1 MNETIIS
8 ANKNVGDI
16 MREALFP
23 ENVDFLG
30 IGVSP
35 SFYSA
40 LIVTG
45 VLLLFAAI
53 VRIFVIPRF
62 KKVPG
67 KFQLMLETLVG
78 FFDNL
83 AKGNS
88 PYHNGYLGAYIFSAG
103 LFVFFGT
110 LIELLG
116 FRAVMGD
123 LNACV
128 VLGFMS
134 YGIIMSGGIRYNKAR
149 GAMGVLKDFSLPIS
163 MSFRLFGA
171 IIGGVLVTELIYVA
185 FDVMSKTVV
194 LPIFVAVMF
203 TLMHA
208 VVQTYILTL
217 LTSMFFGEAAEPL
230 EKKQKKAKRVKKSA
244 KIATSESAE

>member
-1 MNETIIS
+1 MNEIYLS
-8 ANKNVGDI
+8 ANKNIGEI

-23 ENVDFLG
+23 EDVNFLG

-35 SFYSA
+35 SFFSA

-45 VLLLFAAI
+45 VLLLFAVI
-53 VRIFVIPRF
+53 VRIFVIPGF

-67 KFQLMLETLVG
+67 RFQLLLETLVG
-78 FFDNL
+78 FFDDL

-128 VLGFMS
+128 VMGFMS
-134 YGIIMSGGIRYNKAR
+134 YGVILSGGIRYNKMR

-203 TLMHA
+203 TIMHA

-217 LTSMFFGEAAEPL
+217 LTSMFFGEAAEPHG
-230 EKKQKKAKRVKKSA
+230 KKKKKAKRVKKAASVA
-244 KIATSESAE
+244 LGEVAE

>member
-1 MNETIIS
+1 
-8 ANKNVGDI
+8 

-23 ENVDFLG
+23 EDVNFLG

-35 SFYSA
+35 SFYTA
-40 LIVTG
+40 LFVTG
-45 VLLLFAAI
+45 VLLLFAVI

-67 KFQLMLETLVG
+67 KFQLLLETLVG
-78 FFDNL
+78 FFEKL

-88 PYHNGYLGAYIFSAG
+88 PFHNAFLGAYIFSAG

-110 LIELLG
+110 FAELFGL
-116 FRAVMGD
+116 RAVMGD
-123 LNACV
+123 LNACAV
-128 VLGFMS
+128 MGFMS
-134 YGIIMSGGIRYNKAR
+134 YGVILVGGLVHNGRR
-149 GAMGVLKDFSLPIS
+149 GFFGALKDFSLPIS
-163 MSFRLFGA
+163 MTFRLFGA

-185 FDVMSKTVV
+185 FSVMSKTVV
-194 LPIFVAVMF
+194 LPVFVAVMF

-217 LTSMFFGEAAEPL
+217 LTSMFFGEASHPL
-230 EKKQKKAKRVKKSA
+230 AKKTKKKKQRAKSG
-244 KIATSESAE
+244 KITEKTAA

>member
-1 MNETIIS
+1 MITHLKGGDASSRFERET
-8 ANKNVGDI
+8 
-16 MREALFP
+16 
-23 ENVDFLG
+23 
-30 IGVSP
+30 
-35 SFYSA
+35 
-40 LIVTG
+40 
-45 VLLLFAAI
+45 
-53 VRIFVIPRF
+53 
-62 KKVPG
+62 
-67 KFQLMLETLVG
+67 
-78 FFDNL
+78 
-83 AKGNS
+83 
-88 PYHNGYLGAYIFSAG
+88 
-103 LFVFFGT
+103 
-110 LIELLG
+110 
-116 FRAVMGD
+116 AVM
-123 LNACV
+123 
-128 VLGFMS
+128 
-134 YGIIMSGGIRYNKAR
+134 
-149 GAMGVLKDFSLPIS
+149 PIS